1 MPAPALHTEG
11 LAKSFGRVEALQPLD
26 LEVAAGEVV
35 GYLGPNGAGK
45 TTTLRLILGMLRP
58 SAGRAEI
65 FGVDAHSRTVEAHRS
80 VAYVPGEASLWPQL
94 TGAETLHLLAR
105 VHGRVDL
112 TYRDELIEL
121 FGHRGP
127 RQVRHVIEAAALD
140 GRRGF
145 VGGTFHTKGDRPAG
159 SFVSAVTLTGD
170 GLIESYAAY
179 ASVPAVGS

>member
-1 MPAPALHTEG
+1 M
-11 LAKSFGRVEALQPLD
+11 
-26 LEVAAGEVV
+26 
-35 GYLGPNGAGK
+35 
-45 TTTLRLILGMLRP
+45 
-58 SAGRAEI
+58 
-65 FGVDAHSRTVEAHRS
+65 TVEK
-80 VAYVPGEASLWPQL
+80 
-94 TGAETLHLLAR
+94 
-105 VHGRVDL
+105 VDL
-112 TYRDELIEL
+112 TADDLRVVVGRYLDALERFELVEAAACFTADAFYSHPPYADDVENLRHEVHGRDELIEL